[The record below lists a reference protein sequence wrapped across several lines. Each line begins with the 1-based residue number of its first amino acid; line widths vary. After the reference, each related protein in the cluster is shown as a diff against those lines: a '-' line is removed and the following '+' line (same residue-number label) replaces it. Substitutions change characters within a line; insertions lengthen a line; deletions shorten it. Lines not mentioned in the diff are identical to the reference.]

1 MSGNTFSVGRDC
13 QVVVMGPYGRVD
25 LTHVTGFES
34 RQLTASVRVDRID
47 GTHLGAELP
56 KGWDGQFDLERGNS
70 AAEDFIARVE
80 ADFYA
85 GRAPASGTMYQYIAE
100 SDGSTSTYQFDGAVF
115 RLSHAGAWKG
125 DASVKQRLEFFAST
139 RARV

>member
-13 QVVVMGPYGRVD
+13 QVVVLGPYGRVD

-56 KGWDGQFDLERGNS
+56 KGWDGQFELERGNS
-70 AAEDFIARVE
+70 AAEDFIAQLE

-85 GRAPASGTMYQYIAE
+85 GTLPASGTMYQYIAE

-115 RLSHAGAWKG
+115 KLPQAGLWRG
-125 DASVKQRLEFFAST
+125 DASVKQRLEFFAAT
-139 RARV
+139 RQRL